1 VVFGVADLS
10 PAERRKHG
18 ESARTH
24 APLEGQAQVGEAQGI
39 SLDTVNTH
47 VRSIYAKLG
56 AGTRRDAITAARDL
70 GLL

>member
-1 VVFGVADLS
+1 MADKVRGR
-10 PAERRKHG
+10 A
-18 ESARTH
+18 
-24 APLEGQAQVGEAQGI
+24 QAIHGI